1 MRPSSELEAEAD
13 RLLAGDGVV
22 PLGVGRFGLCYSTPE
37 LLAIEARLLDQAA
50 DTHDAGVGVV
60 ANPEAT
66 LADYREL
73 SGEQVAMVETITTD
87 GAGVSVVIGAAGSGK
102 THALAAARDAWTRAG
117 YTVIGCALAARA
129 AQQLQADSA
138 IPSVT
143 LDRLLIELDRTDTP
157 NLTPSTVVVADEAA
171 MIGTRKLAR
180 LLDHA
185 HEAHAKVVLVGDP
198 RQLPEIEA
206 GGAFTALAERLGAS
220 TLVENRR
227 QQDPIER
234 RALAELRAGHV
245 DVAIDRL
252 AEHGHVTETPG
263 RHDAYRQMVD
273 GWYGAIQRGETAVML
288 ALHRSDVDALNHLAR
303 DALDAGGRYEEE
315 RTMIGGREYAVG
327 DWVMTRRNDRHLH
340 VINGQS
346 GKVLSVNDNETL
358 TVVFNDA
365 PHFRDI
371 PNGYIEAGDLDY
383 AYTMTV
389 HKSQGL
395 TCDRAYVLGGEELYA
410 EAGYTALSRGRLE
423 NRLYLTEQDAEVD
436 HHGADPPDEPIDA
449 IRDALKRSGREPMAI
464 SVERPVDRLSPEMD
478 RTRHAETVQQAVDI
492 DDGIGW

>member
-1 MRPSSELEAEAD
+1 M
-13 RLLAGDGVV
+13 
-22 PLGVGRFGLCYSTPE
+22 
-37 LLAIEARLLDQAA
+37 ARL
-50 DTHDAGVGVV
+50 
-60 ANPEAT
+60 
-66 LADYREL
+66 
-73 SGEQVAMVETITTD
+73 S
-87 GAGVSVVIGAAGSGK
+87 AGS
-102 THALAAARDAWTRAG
+102 DAWTRAG
-117 YTVIGCALAARA
+117 CTVIGCALAARA

-138 IPSVT
+138 VPSVT

-185 HEAHAKVVLVGDP
+185 HEARAKVALVGDP

-206 GGAFTALAERLGAS
+206 GGAFTALAARLGAS

-245 DVAIDRL
+245 DLAIDRL
-252 AEHGHVTETPG
+252 AEHGHVTEIAD

-273 GWYGAIQRGETAVML
+273 GWYGSIQRGETAVML
-288 ALHRSDVDALNHLAR
+288 ALHRSDADALNHLAR
-303 DALDAGGRYEEE
+303 QALDAGGHYEHD
-315 RTMIGGREYAVG
+315 RTTIGGREYAVG
-327 DWVMTRRNDRHLH
+327 DWVMTRRNDRNLR

-346 GKVLSVNDNETL
+346 GKVFSVNDDETL
-358 TVVFNDA
+358 TVVFNDS

-371 PNGYIEAGDLDY
+371 RNAYIEAGDLDY
-383 AYTMTV
+383 PYAMTV

-395 TCDRAYVLGGEELYA
+395 TCDRAYVLGRAGRDA

-423 NRLYLTEQDAEVD
+423 NHLYVTKQDLETD
-436 HHGADPPDEPIDA
+436 HHDTTPPDEPIDE
-449 IRDALKRSGREPMAI
+449 IRDALRRSAREPLAVDASRTMSS
-464 SVERPVDRLSPEMD
+464 SVHETNRS
-478 RTRHAETVQQAVDI
+478 RHLETVDQSAEV
-492 DDGIGW
+492 DDGLGW